1 MALAAVTAPRRSRE
15 GPSRSRHT
23 RGTPTVALNESG
35 RISVIPMRETWRWE
49 PEPAADGGH

>member
-1 MALAAVTAPRRSRE
+1 MALVRGAATSHATMALAAVTAPRRTRE

-35 RISVIPMRETWRWE
+35 RITLNQ
-49 PEPAADGGH
+49 PAR